1 LKKLIEWLGWAILGI
16 VLSAFSFVMVASQYG
31 WEFDAVLSGSME
43 PELGVGG
50 LVVIKPVDAQDV
62 GTGDVISFKLPGI
75 DTPICHR
82 VIDRQETESDL
93 LFQTKGDANEG
104 PDMYQVRAQDVNG
117 KAVFY
122 LPYVGNL
129 GRLSE
134 FGRVRVAVVGKRVP
148 VAALL
153 ITAMGLAFI
162 GLTLKDTMEGIFRP
176 SKRWRRERL
185 KKRKERLLKR
195 RKAFGIGL

>member
-1 LKKLIEWLGWAILGI
+1 MLGVIMATVAF
-16 VLSAFSFVMVASQYG
+16 VLAAAQFG

-43 PELGVGG
+43 PDIGVGG
-50 LVVIKPVDAQDV
+50 LVIVKPVDGQDV
-62 GTGDVISFKLPGI
+62 AVGDVISFKIPGI

-82 VIDRQETESDL
+82 VIDRQETAEEL
-93 LFQTKGDANEG
+93 LFQTMGDANEE
-104 PDMYQVRAQDVNG
+104 PDATLISAGDING
-117 KAVFY
+117 KAVLY

-134 FGRVRVAVVGKRVP
+134 FGRSRVSILGFSLPVAVLV
-148 VAALL
+148 

-162 GLTLKDTMEGIFRP
+162 GLTLKDALEDIFRP
-176 SKRWRRERL
+176 SRRMRRERL

-195 RKAFGIGL
+195 RKAFGVGS